1 MRISDWSSD
10 VCSSDLP
17 KRSHFRLTLSQTFNS
32 FGTFIGPLIGAHLF
46 LQGVEVKEGAVVT
59 EAVRKQALA
68 GIDSA
73 YFWICGLIAALFL
86 FFWISRR
93 IVDAPVAASGGA
105 AYAHRFR
112 RVRPVDVL
120 SDFS

>member
-93 IVDAPVAASGGA
+93 IVDSAVPPPPLGKIGR
-105 AYAHRFR
+105 AHR
-112 RVRPVDVL
+112 L
-120 SDFS
+120 NSSH

>member
-1 MRISDWSSD
+1 MIRLPPRSTRTDTLFPYTTLFRSANPLAAALGD
-10 VCSSDLP
+10 P

-73 YFWICGLIAALFL
+73 YFWICGLKIG
-86 FFWISRR
+86 R
-93 IVDAPVAASGGA
+93 
-105 AYAHRFR
+105 AH
-112 RVRPVDVL
+112 V
-120 SDFS
+120 